1 MAIILLVVLL
11 IALSLTALWYRSC
24 YVRALEDQIAL
35 ANFLMEVLTN
45 DRERAHQQTDF
56 LQFVMTSEF
65 SNAGAMSEVSANR
78 LIDIARKRAPLAVP
92 ANRKLYWAMNETP
105 DLFFE
110 NCDPKRPR

>member
-11 IALSLTALWYRSC
+11 IALSLTALWYRSS

-45 DRERAHQQTDF
+45 DRERVHQQTDF
-56 LQFVMTSEF
+56 LEFVMKSEF

-78 LIDIARKRAPLAVP
+78 LRHRQEAGAAGGSSQPEALLGD
-92 ANRKLYWAMNETP
+92 E
-105 DLFFE
+105 
-110 NCDPKRPR
+110 